1 MSMGRRLADAG
12 STRQSVT
19 VTESEDREF
28 DIVLFGATGFTGEL
42 VAGHLASHAP
52 AGCRWALAGR
62 NRGKLMAVRNRL
74 AQDHPALAELPLLH
88 ADARDDESLRAVADK
103 ARVVIS
109 TVGPYLLHGEPLVRA
124 CAQAGTDYVDLT
136 GEPEFVDRMYVDH
149 HATAL
154 STGARL
160 VHACGFDSVPH
171 DLGAM
176 FTVQHLPEGEPIRL
190 RGVVRSNAQFSGGTF
205 HSAMTAMSRGP
216 QMRSAMA
223 ARRQAEIHPTGR
235 RSRAVA
241 GKPHRD
247 PLLGY
252 WLLPLPTIDP
262 FVVARSGAAL
272 ASYGPDFRYSHYAGT
287 RTLRFAAG
295 GVAAVGAMVAAAQVP
310 PLRRQLLKRI
320 KPGEGPSPSRRAKS
334 WFTVDFVGEAGGK
347 TVHTRVSGGDPGYT
361 ETAKMLAES
370 ALCLA
375 FDDNPDVAGQLTT
388 AVAMGD
394 RLLER
399 LQGVGIRFEV
409 V

>member
-1 MSMGRRLADAG
+1 MGRGLADAG
-12 STRQSVT
+12 STRQSGT
-19 VTESEDREF
+19 VTASEDRDF

-52 AGCRWALAGR
+52 TGCRWALAGR

-88 ADARDDESLRAVADK
+88 ADARDDESLRAVAEQ

-124 CAQAGTDYVDLT
+124 CAEAGTDYVDLT

-216 QMRSAMA
+216 QMRTAMA
-223 ARRQAEIHPTGR
+223 ARRRAETYPTGR

-375 FDDNPDVAGQLTT
+375 FDDNPDVAGQVTT

-399 LQGVGIRFEV
+399 LQRVGIRFEV